1 MGRQKNVDMSN
12 NLEAFNDILTCL
24 AGVLIFILIL
34 VSLDSNQS
42 KILIPTPI
50 NRPADSR
57 LPIWIE
63 VDASG
68 VLHPIPVD
76 ELIQWTQAQIKEATE
91 RHGENAMSFFSE
103 MNPTNGS
110 YRVNFYAWTTAQRL
124 SIEALHDA
132 KGHEVAAVDL
142 AKREKGADWFGQ
154 LLSTTDKNGQYLA
167 FTVRS
172 SDEAFKAFKLARAR
186 AWLEGIRVAYVLR
199 DNIEPLEFA
208 YSGEFIGWQ

>member
-1 MGRQKNVDMSN
+1 MGRSKNLDMSG

-24 AGVLIFILIL
+24 AGVLILIVIL
-34 VSLDSNQS
+34 VVLDSKQS

-50 NRPADSR
+50 NQPADSR

-63 VDASG
+63 VDSNG
-68 VLHPIPVD
+68 ELHPIPVD
-76 ELIQWTQAQIKEATE
+76 ELIQWTQAKIREATE
-91 RHGENAMSFFSE
+91 RHGENAMAHFSE
-103 MNPTNGS
+103 MNNTNGS

-124 SIEALHDA
+124 SIEALRGA
-132 KGHEVAAVDL
+132 QGHEVATVDL
-142 AKREKGADWFGQ
+142 AQKEKGVDWFGQ
-154 LLSTTDKNGQYLA
+154 LLSNTDKHSQYLA

-186 AWLEGIRVAYVLR
+186 AWLDGIRVAYVLR

-208 YSGEFIGWQ
+208 YSGDFIGWQ